1 MTKPRVII
9 ADDHRLFLEGFR
21 KLLQEQCDLVATVAD
36 GRALLE
42 ATERLQPDLVIV
54 DISMPL
60 LNGVDATRQLKK
72 LNPHTKVIFVTM
84 HGDAAYAK
92 AAFKAGASGYL
103 LKQSAPDELDQAIR
117 AVLAG
122 DYYLSPLIA
131 KGVIDS
137 LLGGPSEPPSARESL
152 TFRQQE
158 ILQLLAE
165 GFSVKDIAKTLDIS
179 TRTVESHKAH
189 IMEQLKLHST
199 AELIRY
205 ALTHGLIKPD

>member
-72 LNPHTKVIFVTM
+72 LHPRTKVIFVTM

-137 LLGGPSEPPSARESL
+137 LIGGPLEPASARESL

-205 ALTHGLIKPD
+205 ALTQGLIRPE